1 MDVFKVTNHI
11 YQLLLYMCC
20 KGMSLQNE
28 VSFTGSEFSLKIKF
42 IHGVLRRI
50 GNISA
55 ILKFIHHTECKIN
68 VFMNNYLSNSRYTL
82 YV

>member
-28 VSFTGSEFSLKIKF
+28 VSFTGSESSLKIKF

-55 ILKFIHHTECKIN
+55 
-68 VFMNNYLSNSRYTL
+68 M
-82 YV
+82 